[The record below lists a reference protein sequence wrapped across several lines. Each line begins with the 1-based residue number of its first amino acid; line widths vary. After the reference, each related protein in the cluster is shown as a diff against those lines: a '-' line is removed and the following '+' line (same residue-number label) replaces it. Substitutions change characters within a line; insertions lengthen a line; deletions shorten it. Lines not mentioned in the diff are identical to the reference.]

1 MTIFNSTQKYA
12 TNIAPALVK
21 LQNQIASQKKN
32 RTVYTKF
39 YEDIANELYDKY
51 SALLTDTQANKLNG
65 RNMLNYVNNR
75 TFPKSDPVDIWTDFL
90 NYSETMQLFFE
101 SDEAVLNYEHHLLIE
116 LCNFYFEELLKGL
129 NNHKPG
135 TSYGELVKN
144 NFSQTNKDIPK
155 IAQIF
160 KAVCVLLS
168 KTDSL
173 FKTTYTSF
181 TDLYRN
187 EGNSMYKNATPAYS
201 FDNLIDRF
209 KYSITSDLK
218 VLKSIMN
225 GNLPLLLKTYDN
237 YQLQYP
243 IFHIPRANYPKYNR
257 LLFLNRNILYSPT
270 HPVSNIKVNRHS
282 SQRFQDYNKVK
293 TTSLSQIQKIAIDHL
308 YTLLTNVDL
317 LLENNL
323 LHRYSK
329 FYNLDLDDLNT
340 INLEEISHFDLF
352 DELKD
357 PDDLNTLSRNLNKK
371 LKLSKKEKKSL
382 RNWHK
387 RNLSDSNKYDLKKDY
402 LKSLFKLAI
411 TLTFYPEVNIFN

>member
-209 KYSITSDLK
+209 KYS
-218 VLKSIMN
+218 
-225 GNLPLLLKTYDN
+225 
-237 YQLQYP
+237 
-243 IFHIPRANYPKYNR
+243 R
-257 LLFLNRNILYSPT
+257 
-270 HPVSNIKVNRHS
+270 
-282 SQRFQDYNKVK
+282 
-293 TTSLSQIQKIAIDHL
+293 
-308 YTLLTNVDL
+308 
-317 LLENNL
+317 
-323 LHRYSK
+323 
-329 FYNLDLDDLNT
+329 
-340 INLEEISHFDLF
+340 
-352 DELKD
+352 
-357 PDDLNTLSRNLNKK
+357 LSR
-371 LKLSKKEKKSL
+371 SL
-382 RNWHK
+382 CK
-387 RNLSDSNKYDLKKDY
+387 
-402 LKSLFKLAI
+402 
-411 TLTFYPEVNIFN
+411 